1 MILLRVQLKLKHLL
15 SHQVM
20 PDLMKL
26 WICLLVRIY
35 MVSQDIVIKERSKAL
50 LSLLH
55 K

>member
-1 MILLRVQLKLKHLL
+1 MILLSVQLKLKHLL